1 MKKSFFLLFVVCA
14 VIVSGVSALTITPP
28 RYNET
33 VSAGSTVSFDVSL
46 VSDNPSEK
54 VIETVKTTG
63 DCSGWVV
70 IQPGAPVPLPAT
82 FHVIGN
88 IPDSATNGRTRC
100 DISFAQPQSGQ
111 ITMIIQ
117 MPITFNVSNGVNPTP
132 TPTATFT
139 TVPTTTIQTT
149 IPTTTSTIL
158 PTTTRT
164 PEQTPVPTHTH
175 TGLPLDPAVILVSI
189 IIAAFIIVVVY
200 DYRRGFR

>member
-1 MKKSFFLLFVVCA
+1 MKTLFFVLISMFFLVGC
-14 VIVSGVSALTITPP
+14 VSAMTITPV
-28 RYNET
+28 RYNEST
-33 VSAGSTVSFDVSL
+33 PVGSTVSFDVSL
-46 VSDNPSEK
+46 KGDTTNEVM
-54 VIETVKTTG
+54 IETVSVTG
-63 DCSGWVV
+63 DCAQWVTV
-70 IQPGAPVPLPAT
+70 TPGAPVPLPAT

-88 IPDSATNGRTRC
+88 IPASATNGRTRC

-111 ITMIIQ
+111 ITAIIGF
-117 MPITFNVSNGVNPTP
+117 PLTFNISNGVNPTP
-132 TPTATFT
+132 TPTPILT

-189 IIAAFIIVVVY
+189 IIAAFIVVAVY